1 MSYSDGRRLATL
13 GALISVVQLTQV
25 AMSTTNYAVMGTLGV
40 RHIAAGGLVL
50 LLFNQ
55 IRSICVGVITGTENL
70 VAIAVS
76 SAEKR
81 KVAPDSDVRAV
92 LRSSFAI
99 ATVSGVLGGLL
110 LIGFGWSLQWLGQDA
125 AVLDAARPMIVA
137 LAPALLPYL
146 WFQVLR
152 LYTIG
157 MQRAQVASMVSLGAA
172 LLNLVLV
179 PCLVYG
185 VGPLPALR
193 LTGIGA
199 ATSLV
204 FLLTAGVFWLL
215 VRRDPAL
222 NVALSVRIWPVR
234 WPDVRGQLRLGAPI
248 ALTFGSEAGIFS
260 VLGLVIGTFGAA
272 TLAAHNVV
280 SQVVYVVL
288 QAAVGLSH
296 GASILLSRAVF
307 GGAYRQAH
315 ALTWLAVRQAAV
327 IPALAGLLYLLAP
340 DVVLRWFLDGAESAA
355 TLQIAS
361 TFLCV
366 AVVLQFF
373 DAAQTL
379 GVGLLRGLTKTGV
392 GFRASLLGNW
402 VVGLPVALL
411 LTFPLG
417 LGAIG
422 VWLGLTAGLATAA
435 ILMVHGT
442 LARLRGYL
450 DADRMPQRVALRVS
464 ETR

>member
-81 KVAPDSDVRAV
+81 EVTPDSDLRAV

-157 MQRAQVASMVSLGAA
+157 MQRAQVASMVSVGAA

-185 VGPLPALR
+185 FGPLPALR

-199 ATSLV
+199 ATSVV
-204 FLLTAGVFWLL
+204 FLLTAVVFWLL

-234 WPDVRGQLRLGAPI
+234 WPDVRAQLRLGAPI

-340 DVVLRWFLDGAESAA
+340 DWVLRWFLDGAESAA
-355 TLQIAS
+355 TLRIAH

-379 GVGLLRGLTKTGV
+379 GVGLLRGLTETGV

-435 ILMVHGT
+435 ILMVNDT

-450 DADRMPQRVALRVS
+450 EADGLPQRAASRIS